1 MSKVTLTRVFRGPK
15 ETKFGTK
22 DSVAFQCSEYGAKW
36 ISTFK
41 VTPEMKNWKEG
52 DVVEVNISERN
63 GFMNFDTLPNPNA
76 GLEARVEAIEKHL
89 GISPQSTQATSTAV
103 KSPSAQDV
111 ANELS
116 QGTDLDEFDF

>member
-1 MSKVTLTRVFRGPK
+1 MSKVTLVRVFRGPK

-22 DSVAFQCSEYGAKW
+22 DSVAFKCNEYGEKW

-41 VTPEMKNWKEG
+41 VTPEMKDWKEG

-63 GFMNFDTLPNPNA
+63 GFMNFDTAPNPNA
-76 GLEARVEAIEKHL
+76 GLEARVKAIEDHL
-89 GISPQSTQATSTAV
+89 GITKQIAPATKA
-103 KSPSAQDV
+103 PSAQDV

-116 QGTDLDEFDF
+116 QGTDLEEFDF